1 MSTGSFSTATEL
13 DALQSYLDEMRH
25 VLVRKVGGLSER
37 DARRAS
43 TVSSLSLLAILKHC
57 AVWERRWFQVVFAGR
72 PDPEGW
78 PAVRG
83 KPDGTF
89 ALGDDDTV
97 EGVLADYRAQVDA
110 SRDILAAGDLDAR
123 CALSDLVDENLRW
136 VAMHMIQETAR
147 HAGHADIIR
156 EAIDGSRGYRAIR
169 TAASTSAICRAR
181 MTSSSNADP
190 GALVGR
196 AEGVGMSTATGARWP
211 SSVASRGGRATCSSR
226 RRRTSRTSS
235 LWTWRSI

>member
-13 DALQSYLDEMRH
+13 DALQSYLGEMRH
-25 VLVRKVGGLSER
+25 VLVRKVEGLSEQ

-72 PDPEGW
+72 ADPDGW

-83 KPDGTF
+83 EPDGTF
-89 ALGDDDTV
+89 ALGDEDTV
-97 EGVLADYRAQVDA
+97 DSVLADYRAQAAA
-110 SRDILAAGDLDAR
+110 SRDILAAGDLEAR
-123 CALSDLVDENLRW
+123 FARSELVDENLRW

-156 EAIDGSRGYRAIR
+156 EAIDGSRGHR
-169 TAASTSAICRAR
+169 
-181 MTSSSNADP
+181 P
-190 GALVGR
+190 
-196 AEGVGMSTATGARWP
+196 
-211 SSVASRGGRATCSSR
+211 
-226 RRRTSRTSS
+226 
-235 LWTWRSI
+235 